1 MVEIALNVA
10 LILLALG
17 LPVTLYRLVEGPTP
31 ADRLLAV
38 ETTMLLALGLIAVF
52 TVKYAPELFPA
63 VVRFGPDWGGLLRC
77 RCQISDQ
84 RKALLA

>member
-17 LPVTLYRLVEGPTP
+17 LPVTLYRLVQGPTD

-38 ETTMLLALGLIAVF
+38 ETTILLALGLIAVF

-63 VVRFGPDWGGLLRC
+63 VLVL
-77 RCQISDQ
+77 
-84 RKALLA
+84 ALIGVVSSVAVSRYLINGRPF

>member
-1 MVEIALNVA
+1 MEIALNVT

-17 LPVTLYRLVEGPTP
+17 LPVSLYRLVQGPTA

-38 ETTMLLALGLIAVF
+38 ETAILLALGLIAVF

-63 VVRFGPDWGGLLRC
+63 VLVLAL
-77 RCQISDQ
+77 IAVVSSVAVSKYLIN
-84 RKALLA
+84 RKPF

>member
-1 MVEIALNVA
+1 MVEIVLNAA

-17 LPVTLYRLVEGPTP
+17 LPVTLYRLVQGPTD

-38 ETTMLLALGLIAVF
+38 ETAMLLALGLIAVF

-63 VVRFGPDWGGLLRC
+63 VLVL
-77 RCQISDQ
+77 
-84 RKALLA
+84 ALIGVVSSVAVAKYLINGRLF

>member
-63 VVRFGPDWGGLLRC
+63 VVVL
-77 RCQISDQ
+77 
-84 RKALLA
+84 ALIGVVSSIAVGKYLVNGRPF